1 MTRYHRRRPLDRRET
16 LKAAAL
22 GVGAGMAAAVS
33 AFYLA
38 RLFMGREIL
47 GSPSDPEAPG
57 NEGGSKRPQG
67 GTRRSSGP

>member
-1 MTRYHRRRPLDRRET
+1 MTRYFRRRALDRRET

-22 GVGAGMAAAVS
+22 GVGAGMAAAAS

-38 RLFMGREIL
+38 RIFMGREVL

-57 NEGGSKRPQG
+57 SEARSTRPPG